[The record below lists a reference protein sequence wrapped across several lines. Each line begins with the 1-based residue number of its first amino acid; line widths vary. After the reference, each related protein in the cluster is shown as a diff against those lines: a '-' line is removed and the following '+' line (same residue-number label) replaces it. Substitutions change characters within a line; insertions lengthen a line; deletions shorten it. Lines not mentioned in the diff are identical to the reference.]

1 VRVDF
6 PLAHERILR
15 SIKGDVAVLQMKN
28 SHRSQ
33 SFDSP
38 LMSTDQPATGSP
50 VNKTSG
56 WFTVL
61 PSLVTPICVGLSLY
75 FGLQYLIN
83 EHHIT
88 NETLLRYING
98 HPVSRLTVGMFLIG
112 LTSLMMIG
120 MNVFA
125 QFSAERQIYLEN
137 LPEPEPEKLPA
148 MGGVSLPSE
157 PGDYGRSDA
166 ELAVEHGEDLVA
178 MRKSFQRHYLWS
190 RLVNSLHYIYRT
202 GSVGGVEDE
211 LKYLAEMDIERQQQ
225 RYSLSRILIWATPML
240 GFLGTVLGISQALGG
255 ISVGPENDFQQMM
268 GGLQGSL
275 YIAFDTT
282 ALALSLSMVLMFC
295 QFLVDRF
302 EVQLLEL
309 VDQKARRE
317 IARQFD
323 LSVGAGTN
331 GLGATGLQV
340 LEATRDVVR
349 NQTEIWRNSIKAAEN
364 AWSSSLTQTSEVVR
378 ENLSAAL
385 DENVSNLAHY
395 LGESIEK
402 ADLSIAH
409 RWEQWQTLLSS
420 NARLMKDHQESL
432 LSQTDKIQSVVQ
444 TLDDTTSFKEAL
456 KHQYD
461 SIEATTRMH
470 DVLAQVAKEVSV
482 QSEQLQQQGNQQSAS
497 LKTSSDALIQNQKA
511 FEQRIAN
518 FTMELPLA
526 LPVAD
531 PNESTNPI
539 SNGSVDGFAKSERRR
554 NPKKPVMF
562 LRSEAVTEI
571 REKTQASKLAVTEKP
586 VVQKQVAQVAQD
598 VQPIAPSKQ
607 LQKKKQTIT
616 ISELKQQLGIKPDV
630 QATVQDAS
638 PPLLMPLSN
647 RLRGRVRA
655 EAEDNA
661 ERLSLVKKDDG
672 QPAVQRKKAA

>member
-1 VRVDF
+1 
-6 PLAHERILR
+6 
-15 SIKGDVAVLQMKN
+15 
-28 SHRSQ
+28 
-33 SFDSP
+33 
-38 LMSTDQPATGSP
+38 MSNDQPTTGSQ

-83 EHHIT
+83 ENHIT
-88 NETLLRYING
+88 NETVLRYING

-112 LTSLMMIG
+112 LASLAMIG

-125 QFSAERQIYLEN
+125 QFSAEQQIHLDD
-137 LPEPEPEKLPA
+137 LPEPETEKTPG
-148 MGGVSLPSE
+148 MGNVKPVPE

-166 ELAVEHGEDLVA
+166 EMAIEHGESLVA
-178 MRKSFQRHYLWS
+178 LPKSIQNHYLWN
-190 RLVNSLHYIYRT
+190 RLVNSLHFIYRT

-211 LKYLAEMDIERQQQ
+211 MKYLAEMDIDRQQQ

-255 ISVGPENDFQQMM
+255 IAVGPENDFQQMM

-275 YIAFDTT
+275 YVAFDTT

-309 VDQKARRE
+309 VDQKTRRE
-317 IARQFD
+317 VARQFD
-323 LSVGAGTN
+323 LSASAAGN

-349 NQTEIWRNSIKAAEN
+349 NQTEIWRNSIQAAEK
-364 AWSSSLTQTSEVVR
+364 AWSSSLTQTSDVVR

-409 RWEQWQTLLSS
+409 RWEQWQTLLSN
-420 NARLMKDHQESL
+420 NARLMKEHQESL
-432 LSQTDKIQSVVQ
+432 LAQTEKIQTVVHSV
-444 TLDDTTSFKEAL
+444 DDSASFNIAMAQQNEAI
-456 KHQYD
+456 Q
-461 SIEATTRMH
+461 ATTKMH
-470 DVLAQVAKEVSV
+470 DVLARIANEVSA
-482 QSEQLQQQGNQQSAS
+482 QSKRFQQQSDQQAKA
-497 LKTSSDALIQNQKA
+497 LKTSNDAIIQNQQA
-511 FEQRIAN
+511 FEKHISN
-518 FTMELPLA
+518 FKTELPLA
-526 LPVAD
+526 LPVTAPKSAPKKD
-531 PNESTNPI
+531 SAAR
-539 SNGSVDGFAKSERRR
+539 AKPVRRR
-554 NPKKPVMF
+554 DPKKPVMF

-571 REKTQASKLAVTEKP
+571 RAQTQNAGVQTSPVVAAKKPAAEMAIAQLAQAS
-586 VVQKQVAQVAQD
+586 VQAEQV
-598 VQPIAPSKQ
+598 K
-607 LQKKKQTIT
+607 KKKQTI
-616 ISELKQQLGIKPDV
+616 SVGELKQRLGIKPDDV
-630 QATVQDAS
+630 QPDSQEDAT
-638 PPLLMPLSN
+638 PLLMPESK
-647 RLRGRVRA
+647 RLRGRVRSA
-655 EAEDNA
+655 AKDEA
-661 ERLSLVKKDDG
+661 ERLSFVKENDD
-672 QPAVQRKKAA
+672 QPQVQRKKAA

>member
-1 VRVDF
+1 
-6 PLAHERILR
+6 
-15 SIKGDVAVLQMKN
+15 
-28 SHRSQ
+28 
-33 SFDSP
+33 
-38 LMSTDQPATGSP
+38 MSTDQPTTGSQ

-83 EHHIT
+83 ENHIT
-88 NETLLRYING
+88 NETVLRYING

-112 LTSLMMIG
+112 LASLAMIG

-125 QFSAERQIYLEN
+125 QFSSEGRIYLDD
-137 LPEPEPEKLPA
+137 LPKPKLEKAPG
-148 MGGVSLPSE
+148 MGNVQPTPE

-166 ELAVEHGEDLVA
+166 ELAVEHGESLVA
-178 MRKSFQRHYLWS
+178 LPKSIQRHYLWS

-211 LKYLAEMDIERQQQ
+211 MKYLAEMDIERQQQ

-255 ISVGPENDFQQMM
+255 IAVGPENDFQQMM

-275 YIAFDTT
+275 YVAFDTT

-309 VDQKARRE
+309 VDQKTRRE
-317 IARQFD
+317 VARQFD
-323 LSVGAGTN
+323 LSASGGN

-340 LEATRDVVR
+340 LEATRDVVK
-349 NQTEIWRNSIKAAEN
+349 NQTEIWRNSIQAAEQ
-364 AWSSSLTQTSEVVR
+364 AWSSSLTQTSDVVR

-409 RWEQWQTLLSS
+409 RWQQWQTLLSN
-420 NARLMKDHQESL
+420 NARLMKEHQEGL
-432 LSQTDKIQSVVQ
+432 LAQTDRIQTVVQ
-444 TLDDTTSFKEAL
+444 TLDDSASFNIAL
-456 KHQYD
+456 AQQKDAIQ
-461 SIEATTRMH
+461 ATTKMH
-470 DVLAQVAKEVSV
+470 DVLARVANEVAA
-482 QSEQLQQQGNQQSAS
+482 QSQQLKQQTDQHAKA
-497 LKTSSDALIQNQKA
+497 LKNSNDAIIQNQQA
-511 FEQRIAN
+511 FEKSVSK
-518 FTMELPLA
+518 FKMDLPLA

-531 PNESTNPI
+531 HSSSQKNEND
-539 SNGSVDGFAKSERRR
+539 VAAKPMRRR
-554 NPKKPVMF
+554 DPKKPVMF

-571 REKTQASKLAVTEKP
+571 RTQTQTKKRDAKIVASRKFDAQNSPTEQSISQSSPDPAKDVKT
-586 VVQKQVAQVAQD
+586 
-598 VQPIAPSKQ
+598 
-607 LQKKKQTIT
+607 KKQTI
-616 ISELKQQLGIKPDV
+616 SVDDLKQRLGIKPVVDSNS
-630 QATVQDAS
+630 QQETV
-638 PPLLMPLSN
+638 PLLMPQSN
-647 RLRGRVRA
+647 RLRGRVRSA
-655 EAEDNA
+655 AKDDA
-661 ERLSLVKKDDG
+661 ERLSLVKDDDG
-672 QPAVQRKKAA
+672 KPKVQRKKAA

>member
-1 VRVDF
+1 
-6 PLAHERILR
+6 
-15 SIKGDVAVLQMKN
+15 
-28 SHRSQ
+28 
-33 SFDSP
+33 
-38 LMSTDQPATGSP
+38 MSTDQPTTGSQ

-56 WFTVL
+56 WFAVL

-88 NETLLRYING
+88 NETVLRYING

-112 LTSLMMIG
+112 LSSLAMIG
-120 MNVFA
+120 INVFA
-125 QFSAERQIYLEN
+125 QFSAEQQIHLDD
-137 LPEPEPEKLPA
+137 LADPRSEKMPA
-148 MGGVSLPSE
+148 MGNVSLPPE

-166 ELAVEHGEDLVA
+166 DSAVEHGESLVA
-178 MRKSFQRHYLWS
+178 LPKSFQQHYLWS

-211 LKYLAEMDIERQQQ
+211 MKYLAEMDIERQQQ

-255 ISVGPENDFQQMM
+255 IAVGPENDFQQMM

-275 YIAFDTT
+275 YVAFDTT

-309 VDQKARRE
+309 VDQKTRRE
-317 IARQFD
+317 VARQFD
-323 LSVGAGTN
+323 LSVSGGAN

-349 NQTEIWRNSIKAAEN
+349 NQTEIWRDSIKAAED
-364 AWSSSLTQTSEVVR
+364 AWSSSLTQTSDVVR

-385 DENVSNLAHY
+385 DDNVANLAHY

-420 NARLMKDHQESL
+420 NARLMKEHQDSL
-432 LSQTDKIQSVVQ
+432 LCQTEKISHVVQ
-444 TLDDTTSFKEAL
+444 TLDDTTSFQDAM
-456 KHQYD
+456 KHQND
-461 SIEATTRMH
+461 AIEATTKMH
-470 DVLAQVAKEVSV
+470 DVLARVANEVSS
-482 QSEQLQQQGNQQSAS
+482 QSKQLLKQGDQQASA
-497 LKTSSDALIQNQKA
+497 LKTSSDAIIKNQQA

-518 FTMELPLA
+518 FKMELPLA
-526 LPVAD
+526 LPVI
-531 PNESTNPI
+531 PNSESGNRETVGTKN
-539 SNGSVDGFAKSERRR
+539 AARRR
-554 NPKKPVMF
+554 DPKKPVMF
-562 LRSEAVTEI
+562 LRPEAVTEI
-571 REKTQASKLAVTEKP
+571 RAKTQTTDAVAENEMAAAQP
-586 VVQKQVAQVAQD
+586 DAQRPAPQVT
-598 VQPIAPSKQ
+598 PAPAK
-607 LQKKKQTIT
+607 KVNEKKQTISIT
-616 ISELKQQLGIKPDV
+616 DLKKRLGIKPAEQPKSDNP
-630 QATVQDAS
+630 S
-638 PPLLMPLSN
+638 LLMPENN
-647 RLRGRVRA
+647 RLRGRVRSA
-655 EAEDNA
+655 AKDDA
-661 ERLSLVKKDDG
+661 ERLSLVQKSDD
-672 QPAVQRKKAA
+672 QTVVQSKRAA